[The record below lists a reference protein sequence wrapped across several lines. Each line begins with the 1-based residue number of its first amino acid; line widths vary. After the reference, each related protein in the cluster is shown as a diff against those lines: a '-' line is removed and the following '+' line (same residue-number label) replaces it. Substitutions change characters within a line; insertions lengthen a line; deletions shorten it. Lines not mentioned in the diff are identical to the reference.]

1 MFTEEL
7 TAIREAEEQ
16 AESIK
21 KNIGTEARRMIE
33 AANAQAEKILEEQEL
48 KAKEIYDSLVA
59 EGLREADAEYKAAID
74 KARREAEEMAAAAE
88 EKKDRVIDFIVER
101 IVGPGGYN

>member
-7 TAIREAEEQ
+7 TAIREAEER

-21 KNIGTEARRMIE
+21 KNIRTEAKRMID
-33 AANAQAEKILEEQEL
+33 AANAQAERILEEQEL
-48 KAKEIYDSLVA
+48 KAKEIYDSLIA
-59 EGLREADAEYKAAID
+59 EGQREADAEYKAAIE
-74 KARREAEEMAAAAE
+74 KARRGAEEMAGSAE
-88 EKKDRVIDFIVER
+88 DKKDRVIDFIVER